1 MPDIKTRD
9 VVKGT
14 IKTLDRSAVLGE
26 RMKEAYVRT
35 KEKGENAVV
44 SSDSSADEY
53 AADQLTGGVEAITHE
68 AIHQIDRQGQ
78 KLIRA
83 SGKAATKAQTRFRQ
97 HRQQQQAEQVRKA
110 SKPENGHTEL
120 DGVNFAH

>member
-35 KEKGENAVV
+35 
-44 SSDSSADEY
+44 
-53 AADQLTGGVEAITHE
+53 
-68 AIHQIDRQGQ
+68 
-78 KLIRA
+78 
-83 SGKAATKAQTRFRQ
+83 
-97 HRQQQQAEQVRKA
+97 
-110 SKPENGHTEL
+110 
-120 DGVNFAH
+120 